1 MTPQT
6 ELSQVTT
13 AVTEA
18 RRALAEGHVVDLA
31 GLESAV
37 AQVCAQASEIPQ
49 GERPLFAER
58 LTALADALDLLAAD
72 IARFGATAQRRRAAD
87 AYGEGA

>member
-6 ELSQVTT
+6 ELNQVTT

-18 RRALAEGHVVDLA
+18 RRALAEGSFVDLA

-37 AQVCAQASEIPQ
+37 ARICAAASEVSQ

-72 IARFGATAQRRRAAD
+72 IARLGATAQRRRAAD
-87 AYGEGA
+87 AYGDGA